1 MADIFIVENGIV
13 KPTIEILLVS
23 PFKEIWDRDSSES
36 KEYAMKEFSYIY
48 FITTPKKTNPFY
60 GYTEQDRHPEVV
72 KYLFENYYSPD
83 SIVQQAMEVRR
94 KFYYEASA
102 SLSLLEG
109 AKEAVDKL
117 KNFLINFDLNERNE
131 KGIPIYK
138 PKDITSALADTFNVM
153 KTLNSLEEKVNEEI
167 YESAKSKGNRDINPF
182 ER

>member
-1 MADIFIVENGIV
+1 MAEIFIVEGNIV
-13 KPTIEILLVS
+13 KPTIEILLIPV
-23 PFKEIWDRDSSES
+23 FKEIWDRDTSNT
-36 KEYAMKEFSYIY
+36 KEYAMKEFAYIY

-60 GYTEQDRHPEVV
+60 GYAEHDRHPEVV
-72 KYLFENYYSPD
+72 KYLFANYYSPD
-83 SIVQQAMEVRR
+83 STVQQAMNIR
-94 KFYYEASA
+94 KEFYYKASA
-102 SLSLLEG
+102 NLTLLEG

-117 KNFLINFDLNERNE
+117 NKFLTDFDLNERND
-131 KGIPIYK
+131 KGVPIYK